1 MTELTKAMIIALI
14 TFESRWWQ
22 QAGNNERA
30 ISEELELSPV
40 RYYQLLRQA
49 AQTEVA
55 LRHDPVTVRR
65 LMSVMSRRS
74 VTSDLWSR

>member
-1 MTELTKAMIIALI
+1 MTELSEATIIALI
-14 TFESRWWQ
+14 TFEARWWQ
-22 QAGNNERA
+22 QAGNKERA
-30 ISEELELSPV
+30 IGEDLELSPV

-49 AQTEVA
+49 AATEVA

-74 VTSDLWSR
+74 VTSGI